1 MRPNGSV
8 ASATSAWPVPVLNQ
22 SPAAAAAYLRTVV
35 LPSPGL
41 ADHEQCPAA
50 AAQRVTQQAPDLA
63 AMTAS
68 RSSMTALICHRPPGH
83 HRLTRTV
90 PLARALT
97 AAAWG
102 RVGVQP

>member
-1 MRPNGSV
+1 MRPNGSA

-35 LPSPGL
+35 LPSP
-41 ADHEQCPAA
+41 ASPTTNTVPPRPPSAS
-50 AAQRVTQQAPDLA
+50 RSRPRTA

-68 RSSMTALICHRPPGH
+68 RSSMTALIWYRPPGH